1 MLSTC
6 DLAKGFICQGRTL
19 DKGYYTQSAPP
30 CQGKILGMKEK
41 RLLLRK
47 TVIQQLRRL
56 LEPALVIIRMHHDGD
71 ELLAI
76 AVGRDG

>member
-1 MLSTC
+1 
-6 DLAKGFICQGRTL
+6 
-19 DKGYYTQSAPP
+19 
-30 CQGKILGMKEK
+30 MKEK

-71 ELLAI
+71 KLLAI
-76 AVGRDG
+76 AVGRDGQAAARRTRPARSSSVLTQCSTRPDGFT